1 MKPFREVYDCDSI
14 TLDITND
21 CNFNCIYCFEKDKNK
36 KYMKPEV
43 AVDAMRLAYNDL
55 SSSNRRFQVNF
66 FGGEPLLNWECIKA
80 VIDDNNKHHRL
91 VDYGMTT
98 NLSFLPKDFIKY
110 VDDNNIGLLV
120 SIDGVKHVHDKNRSN
135 SWNQVVKNLKILI
148 TNGLK
153 VFIEARMTIL
163 PEDAKYMY
171 EGVDYLVNT
180 LGLDSICP
188 MPVTDVEWTKEQ
200 LNDYKENYIELV
212 DMYIDKLN
220 EEGSKRNIAIKNID
234 DFMRQVMEPEVS
246 DDLLCPIGLNKWCTI
261 DYNGDIYPCHQLP
274 TSKDEIKS
282 VQKIGNIYTDVD
294 ETKVHTDRKEKQA
307 VYQKEECETC
317 KAKGNCKNGCP
328 EENLRE
334 NGDENKVLQSY
345 CDLHKIMTDVIIIK
359 QAEILNATNIRSRYL
374 NILKTNLE
382 IKKYI
387 DMIMDTAD
395 LSNTFA
401 LKLRLIH
408 LKEMINNLGSD
419 NVFPTFEEYFRKK
432 SEILMT
438 MILYSLNNKGGV
450 QDNGKDSE

>member
-1 MKPFREVYDCDSI
+1 M
-14 TLDITND
+14 
-21 CNFNCIYCFEKDKNK
+21 
-36 KYMKPEV
+36 
-43 AVDAMRLAYNDL
+43 
-55 SSSNRRFQVNF
+55 
-66 FGGEPLLNWECIKA
+66 
-80 VIDDNNKHHRL
+80 
-91 VDYGMTT
+91 
-98 NLSFLPKDFIKY
+98 Y
-110 VDDNNIGLLV
+110 V
-120 SIDGVKHVHDKNRSN
+120 
-135 SWNQVVKNLKILI
+135 
-148 TNGLK
+148 
-153 VFIEARMTIL
+153 
-163 PEDAKYMY
+163 
-171 EGVDYLVNT
+171 
-180 LGLDSICP
+180 
-188 MPVTDVEWTKEQ
+188 
-200 LNDYKENYIELV
+200 
-212 DMYIDKLN
+212 DKLN

-274 TSKDEIKS
+274 TSKDEIKL

-294 ETKVHTDRKEKQA
+294 ETKIHTDRKEKQA

-450 QDNGKDSE
+450 EDNGKDSE

>member
-1 MKPFREVYDCDSI
+1 MYD
-14 TLDITND
+14 
-21 CNFNCIYCFEKDKNK
+21 
-36 KYMKPEV
+36 
-43 AVDAMRLAYNDL
+43 
-55 SSSNRRFQVNF
+55 
-66 FGGEPLLNWECIKA
+66 
-80 VIDDNNKHHRL
+80 
-91 VDYGMTT
+91 
-98 NLSFLPKDFIKY
+98 
-110 VDDNNIGLLV
+110 
-120 SIDGVKHVHDKNRSN
+120 
-135 SWNQVVKNLKILI
+135 
-148 TNGLK
+148 
-153 VFIEARMTIL
+153 
-163 PEDAKYMY
+163 
-171 EGVDYLVNT
+171 GVDYLVNT

-188 MPVTDVEWTKEQ
+188 MPVTDVEWTEEQ
-200 LNDYKENYIELV
+200 LNDYKENYAKLV

-294 ETKVHTDRKEKQA
+294 ETKVHTDRKFKQA
-307 VYQKEECETC
+307 VYQKEECKTC

-345 CDLHKIMTDVIIIK
+345 CDLHKIMTNVIIAK
-359 QAEILNATNIRSRYL
+359 QDEILNATNIRSRYL

-395 LSNTFA
+395 LDNTFA

-408 LKEMINNLGSD
+408 LKEMINNLGSE

-438 MILYSLNNKGGV
+438 MILYSLNNKGGAE
-450 QDNGKDSE
+450 DNGKDSE